1 MTFFIQL
8 VVNGT
13 ILGVLYALLALG
25 FVLIAKGSGVLN
37 LAQGE
42 LVLLGGYLTAW
53 LIGSFGLPVYVGV
66 PLAMLA
72 MVGVGLLVERFVIR
86 PLANQSLL
94 ALLVATLA
102 LATII
107 QGAVPMFWGSAARQ
121 IELPS
126 GDRTAAI
133 AGLRVPVVNLVS
145 MTVAALALIAIA
157 LFFNRSRFGI
167 AMQAASD
174 DRLAAAALG
183 IRIRRVNA
191 VAWAIAGATAA
202 FGGFAWGAVLG
213 VDPSLS
219 LIGLFVFPVVI
230 LGGIESLAG
239 VVIGGVVVGIAEN
252 LATGYVDPHVGGG
265 FGLVAPLLLL
275 ILILLVRPHGLFGR
289 SEIGRV

>member
-1 MTFFIQL
+1 MTFLLQL
-8 VVNGT
+8 VINGT
-13 ILGVLYALLALG
+13 ILGVLYSLLALG

-53 LIGSFGLPVYVGV
+53 LLGGLGLSVYTAV
-66 PLAMLA
+66 PAAMVC
-72 MVGVGLLVERFVIR
+72 MVGVGLLVERLVIR
-86 PLANQSLL
+86 PLANQSML
-94 ALLVATLA
+94 ALLMATLA

-107 QGAVPMFWGSAARQ
+107 QGLVPMIWGSAARQ
-121 IELPS
+121 IELPF
-126 GDRTAAI
+126 GDRTAAV

-145 MTVAALALIAIA
+145 MAVAAVFLIAIG
-157 LFFNRSRFGI
+157 LFFARSRFGI
-167 AMQAASD
+167 AMQAASN
-174 DRLAAAALG
+174 DRLAAASLG

-213 VDPSLS
+213 VDPGLA
-219 LIGLFVFPVVI
+219 LIGIFVFPVVI
-230 LGGIESLAG
+230 LGGVESLTG
-239 VVIGGVVVGIAEN
+239 VVVGGVVVGIAEN

-275 ILILLVRPHGLFGR
+275 IAILLVRPHGLFGR

>member
-1 MTFFIQL
+1 MTFLLQL
-8 VVNGT
+8 VINGT
-13 ILGVLYALLALG
+13 ILGVLYSLLALG

-53 LIGSFGLPVYVGV
+53 LLGGLGLSVYTAV
-66 PLAMLA
+66 PAAMVC
-72 MVGVGLLVERFVIR
+72 MVGVGLLIERLVIR
-86 PLANQSLL
+86 PLANQSML
-94 ALLVATLA
+94 ALLMATLA
-102 LATII
+102 LATIV
-107 QGAVPMFWGSAARQ
+107 QGLVPMIWGSASRQ
-121 IELPS
+121 IELPF
-126 GDRTAAI
+126 GDRTAAV

-145 MTVAALALIAIA
+145 MAVAAVFLIAIG
-157 LFFNRSRFGI
+157 LFFTRSRFGI
-167 AMQAASD
+167 AMQAASN

-213 VDPSLS
+213 VDPGLA
-219 LIGLFVFPVVI
+219 LIGIFVFPVVI
-230 LGGIESLAG
+230 LGGVESLTG
-239 VVIGGVVVGIAEN
+239 VVVGGVVVGVAEN
-252 LATGYVDPHVGGG
+252 LATGYIDPHVGGG

-275 ILILLVRPHGLFGR
+275 IAILLVRPHGLFGR